1 LQSILKTDLVVGGL
15 TILECKGLHLHY
27 FATLFSKS
35 DEIKLKKT
43 PVYDRDD
50 NILSDKEAEAVTVDV
65 DGKIYTLLVVHNSPA
80 PAVHFYRVNGIFVH
94 GEVVLIETNK
104 ETNTITVIKE

>member
-1 LQSILKTDLVVGGL
+1 LNA
-15 TILECKGLHLHY
+15 KGFTSFISLLY
-27 FATLFSKS
+27 FPNQT
-35 DEIKLKKT
+35 KLSYKKT

-80 PAVHFYRVNGIFVH
+80 PAVHFYKVNGIFVH
-94 GEVVLIETNK
+94 GEVVLIETNNGTK
-104 ETNTITVIKE
+104 TITVIKE